1 MNRKLLLRSAML
13 LTVTLPAWAH
23 EGHGLGAPHAHSGDL
38 LVLLVLGVAAG
49 AWLWLRG
56 RK

>member
-1 MNRKLLLRSAML
+1 MNTLLLRSAVL
-13 LTVTLPAWAH
+13 LTVTLPTWAH

-38 LVLLVLGVAAG
+38 LVLLALGIAAG